1 MKGDYYRY
9 MCEHQDKK
17 NKNLSVNGS
26 NESYRTATH
35 DHACHLQAVE
45 PIRLG
50 LALNH
55 SVYYYEILKQP
66 DIAVKLA
73 KKAFDDAIN
82 EIDEID
88 ESKYNDAAPIMQLIR
103 DNLTLWT
110 SDLDQK
116 QDESDSVGVRE
127 AEAD

>member
-1 MKGDYYRY
+1 
-9 MCEHQDKK
+9 
-17 NKNLSVNGS
+17 
-26 NESYRTATH
+26 
-35 DHACHLQAVE
+35 
-45 PIRLG
+45 
-50 LALNH
+50 LNH